1 MKYDAVIL
9 GGGPAAVSAALT
21 LRARGKTAAILS
33 GGIDDIPLSRAS
45 RITNYP
51 GCPDISGR
59 ALLEA
64 MEDQALDAGAEILHG
79 RATSIA
85 PLGDGFG
92 VIYGADFCEAE
103 TFILCT
109 GVAAGKAFPG
119 ERELLGRGVSYCV
132 TCDGMLYRGKKVC
145 VVGFTSDTKEE
156 AELLRTM
163 GCEVEMFTSRTAK
176 YAVLGQERVTA
187 LSVNGEEHPCE
198 AVFILR
204 PAAAPDTL
212 LAGLAMDGVHVAVDK
227 ATMKKRME
235 SYIKQVLSYCKENYP
250 GVVYAWDVVNEAV
263 GDDGNYRTESM
274 WYETYGDFS
283 YITDAFTFARK
294 YAEEGTKLFLNDYNE
309 YMAQKRDLLYAKVV
323 ELHDA
328 GILDGVGMQ
337 SHWDMDFPSVDLF
350 ETALEKYAS
359 IDGIEI
365 QLTEID
371 MHNNDDSEEGLKK
384 QAERYKEFFDVITK
398 MKREGTANITSVTFW
413 GLKDGES
420 WLSGMKG
427 ETSYPLLFTDDMEK
441 KPCYDSILEAGKTG
455 GK

>member
-1 MKYDAVIL
+1 MRLRKWSIGVCAALGLALCLTGCGQSEQKETKNQPTTAAVTASAVTDSKSDVKTLKEAFDGDFKVGVATTSGYLSEEDRVAQIKENFNSVTMENEMKPESLLDWEGSEKSQDGMPAIKEETLEKALKAAREAGIPLRGHTLVWYSQTPEWFFSKKYDPSK
-9 GGGPAAVSAALT
+9 G
-21 LRARGKTAAILS
+21 
-33 GGIDDIPLSRAS
+33 
-45 RITNYP
+45 Y
-51 GCPDISGR
+51 
-59 ALLEA
+59 
-64 MEDQALDAGAEILHG
+64 
-79 RATSIA
+79 
-85 PLGDGFG
+85 
-92 VIYGADFCEAE
+92 
-103 TFILCT
+103 
-109 GVAAGKAFPG
+109 
-119 ERELLGRGVSYCV
+119 
-132 TCDGMLYRGKKVC
+132 
-145 VVGFTSDTKEE
+145 
-156 AELLRTM
+156 
-163 GCEVEMFTSRTAK
+163 
-176 YAVLGQERVTA
+176 
-187 LSVNGEEHPCE
+187 
-198 AVFILR
+198 
-204 PAAAPDTL
+204 
-212 LAGLAMDGVHVAVDK
+212 VDK

-235 SYIKQVLSYCKENYP
+235 SYIKQVLTYCKENYP

-283 YITDAFTFARK
+283 YIKDAFTFARK

-309 YMAQKRDLLYAKVV
+309 YIAQKRDLLYAKVV

-371 MHNNDDSEEGLKK
+371 MHNTDDSEEGLKK

-398 MKREGTANITSVTFW
+398 MKREGKANITSVTFW

-420 WLSGMKG
+420 WLSGSKG

-441 KPCYDSILEAGKTG
+441 KPCYESILEAGKTAQ
-455 GK
+455 K

>member
-1 MKYDAVIL
+1 MKLRKWSMGVCAALGLALCLTGCGQSKQTETKQQPTTAAVTASAVTDTKSDAKTLKEAFDGDFKVGVATTSGYLSDEDRAAQIKEDFNSITMENEMKPESLLDWEGSEKSKDGMPAIKEETLGKALKAAQEAGIPLRGHTLVWHSQTPEWFFSKKYDPSK
-9 GGGPAAVSAALT
+9 G
-21 LRARGKTAAILS
+21 
-33 GGIDDIPLSRAS
+33 
-45 RITNYP
+45 Y
-51 GCPDISGR
+51 
-59 ALLEA
+59 
-64 MEDQALDAGAEILHG
+64 
-79 RATSIA
+79 
-85 PLGDGFG
+85 
-92 VIYGADFCEAE
+92 
-103 TFILCT
+103 
-109 GVAAGKAFPG
+109 
-119 ERELLGRGVSYCV
+119 
-132 TCDGMLYRGKKVC
+132 
-145 VVGFTSDTKEE
+145 
-156 AELLRTM
+156 
-163 GCEVEMFTSRTAK
+163 
-176 YAVLGQERVTA
+176 
-187 LSVNGEEHPCE
+187 
-198 AVFILR
+198 
-204 PAAAPDTL
+204 
-212 LAGLAMDGVHVAVDK
+212 VDK

-235 SYIKQVLSYCKENYP
+235 SYIKQVLTYCKENYP

-263 GDDGNYRTESM
+263 GDDGDYRTESM

-384 QAERYKEFFDVITK
+384 QADRYKEFFDVITK
-398 MKREGTANITSVTFW
+398 MKREGKANITSVTFW

-420 WLSGMKG
+420 WLSGTKG

>member
-1 MKYDAVIL
+1 MRLRKWSIGVYVALGLALCLTGCGQSEQKETKNQPTTAAVTASAVTDSKSEAKTLKEAFDGDFKVGVTTTSGYLSEEDRVTQIKENFNSITMENEMKPESLLDWEGSEKSKDGMPAIKEETLEKALKAAQEAGIPLRGHTLVWHSQTPEWFFSKKYDPSK
-9 GGGPAAVSAALT
+9 G
-21 LRARGKTAAILS
+21 
-33 GGIDDIPLSRAS
+33 
-45 RITNYP
+45 Y
-51 GCPDISGR
+51 
-59 ALLEA
+59 
-64 MEDQALDAGAEILHG
+64 
-79 RATSIA
+79 
-85 PLGDGFG
+85 
-92 VIYGADFCEAE
+92 
-103 TFILCT
+103 
-109 GVAAGKAFPG
+109 
-119 ERELLGRGVSYCV
+119 
-132 TCDGMLYRGKKVC
+132 
-145 VVGFTSDTKEE
+145 
-156 AELLRTM
+156 
-163 GCEVEMFTSRTAK
+163 
-176 YAVLGQERVTA
+176 
-187 LSVNGEEHPCE
+187 
-198 AVFILR
+198 
-204 PAAAPDTL
+204 
-212 LAGLAMDGVHVAVDK
+212 VDK

-337 SHWDMDFPSVDLF
+337 SHWDMDFPSIDLF

>member
-1 MKYDAVIL
+1 MRLRKWSIGVYVALGLALCLTGCGQSEQKETKNQPTTAAVTASAVTDSKSEAKTLKEAFDGDFKVGVTTTSGYLSEEDRVTQIKENFNSITMENEMKPESLLDWEGSEKSKDGMPAIKEETLEKALKAAQEAGIPLRGHTLVWHSQTPEWFFCKKYDPSK
-9 GGGPAAVSAALT
+9 G
-21 LRARGKTAAILS
+21 
-33 GGIDDIPLSRAS
+33 
-45 RITNYP
+45 Y
-51 GCPDISGR
+51 
-59 ALLEA
+59 
-64 MEDQALDAGAEILHG
+64 
-79 RATSIA
+79 
-85 PLGDGFG
+85 
-92 VIYGADFCEAE
+92 
-103 TFILCT
+103 
-109 GVAAGKAFPG
+109 
-119 ERELLGRGVSYCV
+119 
-132 TCDGMLYRGKKVC
+132 
-145 VVGFTSDTKEE
+145 
-156 AELLRTM
+156 
-163 GCEVEMFTSRTAK
+163 
-176 YAVLGQERVTA
+176 
-187 LSVNGEEHPCE
+187 
-198 AVFILR
+198 
-204 PAAAPDTL
+204 
-212 LAGLAMDGVHVAVDK
+212 VDK

>member
-1 MKYDAVIL
+1 MRLRKWSIGVYVALGLALCLTGCGQSEQKETKNQPTTAAVTASAVTDSKSEAKTLKEAFDGDFKVGVTTTSGYLSEEDRVTQIKENFNSITMENEMKPESLLDWEGSEKSKDGMPAIKEETLEKALKAAQEAGIPLRGHTLVWHSQTPEWFFSKKYDPSK
-9 GGGPAAVSAALT
+9 G
-21 LRARGKTAAILS
+21 
-33 GGIDDIPLSRAS
+33 
-45 RITNYP
+45 Y
-51 GCPDISGR
+51 
-59 ALLEA
+59 
-64 MEDQALDAGAEILHG
+64 
-79 RATSIA
+79 
-85 PLGDGFG
+85 
-92 VIYGADFCEAE
+92 
-103 TFILCT
+103 
-109 GVAAGKAFPG
+109 
-119 ERELLGRGVSYCV
+119 
-132 TCDGMLYRGKKVC
+132 
-145 VVGFTSDTKEE
+145 
-156 AELLRTM
+156 
-163 GCEVEMFTSRTAK
+163 
-176 YAVLGQERVTA
+176 
-187 LSVNGEEHPCE
+187 
-198 AVFILR
+198 
-204 PAAAPDTL
+204 
-212 LAGLAMDGVHVAVDK
+212 VDK

-371 MHNNDDSEEGLKK
+371 MHNNYDSEEGLKK

>member
-1 MKYDAVIL
+1 MRLRKWSIGVYVALGLALCLTGCGQSEQKETKNQPTTAAVTASAVTDSKSEAKTLKEAFDGDFKVGVTTTSGYLSEEDRVTQIKENFNSITMENEMKPESLLDWEGSEKSKDGMPAIKEETLEKALKAAQEAGIPLRGHTLVWHSQTPEWFFSKKYDPSK
-9 GGGPAAVSAALT
+9 G
-21 LRARGKTAAILS
+21 
-33 GGIDDIPLSRAS
+33 
-45 RITNYP
+45 Y
-51 GCPDISGR
+51 
-59 ALLEA
+59 
-64 MEDQALDAGAEILHG
+64 
-79 RATSIA
+79 
-85 PLGDGFG
+85 
-92 VIYGADFCEAE
+92 
-103 TFILCT
+103 
-109 GVAAGKAFPG
+109 
-119 ERELLGRGVSYCV
+119 
-132 TCDGMLYRGKKVC
+132 
-145 VVGFTSDTKEE
+145 
-156 AELLRTM
+156 
-163 GCEVEMFTSRTAK
+163 
-176 YAVLGQERVTA
+176 
-187 LSVNGEEHPCE
+187 
-198 AVFILR
+198 
-204 PAAAPDTL
+204 
-212 LAGLAMDGVHVAVDK
+212 VDK

-427 ETSYPLLFTDDMEK
+427 ETS
-441 KPCYDSILEAGKTG
+441 ILEAGKTG

>member
-1 MKYDAVIL
+1 MKLRKWSMGVCAALGLALCLTGCGQSKQTETKQQPTTAAVTASAVTDTKSDAKTLKEAFDGDFKVGVATTSGYLSDEDRAAQIKEDFNSITMENEMKPESLLDWEGSEKSKDGMPAIKEETLGKALKAAQEAGIPLRGHTLVWHSQTPEWFFSKKYDPSK
-9 GGGPAAVSAALT
+9 G
-21 LRARGKTAAILS
+21 
-33 GGIDDIPLSRAS
+33 
-45 RITNYP
+45 Y
-51 GCPDISGR
+51 
-59 ALLEA
+59 
-64 MEDQALDAGAEILHG
+64 
-79 RATSIA
+79 
-85 PLGDGFG
+85 
-92 VIYGADFCEAE
+92 
-103 TFILCT
+103 
-109 GVAAGKAFPG
+109 
-119 ERELLGRGVSYCV
+119 
-132 TCDGMLYRGKKVC
+132 
-145 VVGFTSDTKEE
+145 
-156 AELLRTM
+156 
-163 GCEVEMFTSRTAK
+163 
-176 YAVLGQERVTA
+176 
-187 LSVNGEEHPCE
+187 
-198 AVFILR
+198 
-204 PAAAPDTL
+204 
-212 LAGLAMDGVHVAVDK
+212 VDK

-235 SYIKQVLSYCKENYP
+235 SYIKQVHTYCKENYP

-263 GDDGNYRTESM
+263 GDDGDYRTESM

-384 QAERYKEFFDVITK
+384 QADRYKEFFDVITK
-398 MKREGTANITSVTFW
+398 MKREGKANITSVTFW

-420 WLSGMKG
+420 WLSGTKG

>member
-1 MKYDAVIL
+1 MRLRKWSIGVYVALGLALCLTGCGQSEQKETKNQPTTAAVTASAVTDSKSEAKTLKEAFDGDFKVGVTTTSGYLSEEDRVTQIKENFNSITMENEMKPESLLDWDGSEKSKDGMPAIKEETLEKALKAAQEAGIPLRGHTLVWHSQTPEWFFSKKYDPSK
-9 GGGPAAVSAALT
+9 G
-21 LRARGKTAAILS
+21 
-33 GGIDDIPLSRAS
+33 
-45 RITNYP
+45 Y
-51 GCPDISGR
+51 
-59 ALLEA
+59 
-64 MEDQALDAGAEILHG
+64 
-79 RATSIA
+79 
-85 PLGDGFG
+85 
-92 VIYGADFCEAE
+92 
-103 TFILCT
+103 
-109 GVAAGKAFPG
+109 
-119 ERELLGRGVSYCV
+119 
-132 TCDGMLYRGKKVC
+132 
-145 VVGFTSDTKEE
+145 
-156 AELLRTM
+156 
-163 GCEVEMFTSRTAK
+163 
-176 YAVLGQERVTA
+176 
-187 LSVNGEEHPCE
+187 
-198 AVFILR
+198 
-204 PAAAPDTL
+204 
-212 LAGLAMDGVHVAVDK
+212 VDK

>member
-1 MKYDAVIL
+1 MRLRKWSIGVYVALGLALCLTGCGQSEQKETKNQPTTAAVTASAVTDSKSEAKTLKEAFDGDFKVGVTTTSGYLSEEDRVTQIKENFNSITMENEMKPESLLDWEGSEKSKDGMPAIKEETLEKALKAAQEAGIPLRGHTLVWHSQTPEWFFSKKYDPSK
-9 GGGPAAVSAALT
+9 G
-21 LRARGKTAAILS
+21 
-33 GGIDDIPLSRAS
+33 
-45 RITNYP
+45 Y
-51 GCPDISGR
+51 
-59 ALLEA
+59 
-64 MEDQALDAGAEILHG
+64 
-79 RATSIA
+79 
-85 PLGDGFG
+85 
-92 VIYGADFCEAE
+92 
-103 TFILCT
+103 
-109 GVAAGKAFPG
+109 
-119 ERELLGRGVSYCV
+119 
-132 TCDGMLYRGKKVC
+132 
-145 VVGFTSDTKEE
+145 
-156 AELLRTM
+156 
-163 GCEVEMFTSRTAK
+163 
-176 YAVLGQERVTA
+176 
-187 LSVNGEEHPCE
+187 
-198 AVFILR
+198 
-204 PAAAPDTL
+204 
-212 LAGLAMDGVHVAVDK
+212 VDK

-283 YITDAFTFARK
+283 YIKDAFTFARK

-398 MKREGTANITSVTFW
+398 MKREGTANITSVIFW

>member
-1 MKYDAVIL
+1 MRLRKWSIGVYVALGLALCLTGCGQSEQKETKNQPTTAAVTASAVTDSKSEAKTLKEAFDGDFKVGVTTTSGYLSEEDRVTQIKENFNSITMENEMKPESLLDWEGSEKSKDGMPAIKEETLEKALKAAQEAGIPLRGHTLVWHSQTPEWFFSKKYDPSK
-9 GGGPAAVSAALT
+9 G
-21 LRARGKTAAILS
+21 
-33 GGIDDIPLSRAS
+33 
-45 RITNYP
+45 Y
-51 GCPDISGR
+51 
-59 ALLEA
+59 
-64 MEDQALDAGAEILHG
+64 
-79 RATSIA
+79 
-85 PLGDGFG
+85 
-92 VIYGADFCEAE
+92 
-103 TFILCT
+103 
-109 GVAAGKAFPG
+109 
-119 ERELLGRGVSYCV
+119 
-132 TCDGMLYRGKKVC
+132 
-145 VVGFTSDTKEE
+145 
-156 AELLRTM
+156 
-163 GCEVEMFTSRTAK
+163 
-176 YAVLGQERVTA
+176 
-187 LSVNGEEHPCE
+187 
-198 AVFILR
+198 
-204 PAAAPDTL
+204 
-212 LAGLAMDGVHVAVDK
+212 VDK

-294 YAEEGTKLFLNDYNE
+294 YDEEGTKLFLNDYNE

>member
-1 MKYDAVIL
+1 MRLRKWSIGVYVALGLALCLTGCGQSEQKETKNQPTTAAVTSSAVTDSKSEAKTLKEAFDGDFKVGVTTTSGYLSEEDRVTQIKENFNSITMENEMKPESLLDWEGSEKSKDGMPAIKEETLEKALKAAQEAGIPLRGHTLVWHSQTPEWFFSKKYDPSK
-9 GGGPAAVSAALT
+9 G
-21 LRARGKTAAILS
+21 
-33 GGIDDIPLSRAS
+33 
-45 RITNYP
+45 Y
-51 GCPDISGR
+51 
-59 ALLEA
+59 
-64 MEDQALDAGAEILHG
+64 
-79 RATSIA
+79 
-85 PLGDGFG
+85 
-92 VIYGADFCEAE
+92 
-103 TFILCT
+103 
-109 GVAAGKAFPG
+109 
-119 ERELLGRGVSYCV
+119 
-132 TCDGMLYRGKKVC
+132 
-145 VVGFTSDTKEE
+145 
-156 AELLRTM
+156 
-163 GCEVEMFTSRTAK
+163 
-176 YAVLGQERVTA
+176 
-187 LSVNGEEHPCE
+187 
-198 AVFILR
+198 
-204 PAAAPDTL
+204 
-212 LAGLAMDGVHVAVDK
+212 VDK

-455 GK
+455 VK

>member
-1 MKYDAVIL
+1 MRLRKWSIGVYVALGLALCLTGCGQSEQKETKNQPTTAAVTASAVTDSKSEAKTLKEAFDGDFKVGVTTTSGYLSEEDRVTQIKENFNSITMENEMKPESLLDWEGSEKSKDGMPAIKEETLEKALKAAQEAGIPLRGHTLVWHSQTPEWFFSKKYDPSK
-9 GGGPAAVSAALT
+9 G
-21 LRARGKTAAILS
+21 
-33 GGIDDIPLSRAS
+33 
-45 RITNYP
+45 Y
-51 GCPDISGR
+51 
-59 ALLEA
+59 
-64 MEDQALDAGAEILHG
+64 
-79 RATSIA
+79 
-85 PLGDGFG
+85 
-92 VIYGADFCEAE
+92 
-103 TFILCT
+103 
-109 GVAAGKAFPG
+109 
-119 ERELLGRGVSYCV
+119 
-132 TCDGMLYRGKKVC
+132 
-145 VVGFTSDTKEE
+145 
-156 AELLRTM
+156 
-163 GCEVEMFTSRTAK
+163 
-176 YAVLGQERVTA
+176 
-187 LSVNGEEHPCE
+187 
-198 AVFILR
+198 
-204 PAAAPDTL
+204 
-212 LAGLAMDGVHVAVDK
+212 VDK

-274 WYETYGDFS
+274 CYETYGDFS

>member
-1 MKYDAVIL
+1 MRLRKWSIGVYVALGLALCLTGCGQSEQKETKNQPTTAAVTASAVTDSKSEAKTLKEAFDGDFKVGVTTTSGYLSEEDRVTQIKENFNSITMENEMKPESLLDWEGSEKSKDGMPAIKEETLEKALKAAQEAGIPLRGHTLVWHSQTPEWFFSKKYDPSK
-9 GGGPAAVSAALT
+9 G
-21 LRARGKTAAILS
+21 
-33 GGIDDIPLSRAS
+33 
-45 RITNYP
+45 Y
-51 GCPDISGR
+51 
-59 ALLEA
+59 
-64 MEDQALDAGAEILHG
+64 
-79 RATSIA
+79 
-85 PLGDGFG
+85 
-92 VIYGADFCEAE
+92 
-103 TFILCT
+103 
-109 GVAAGKAFPG
+109 
-119 ERELLGRGVSYCV
+119 
-132 TCDGMLYRGKKVC
+132 
-145 VVGFTSDTKEE
+145 
-156 AELLRTM
+156 
-163 GCEVEMFTSRTAK
+163 
-176 YAVLGQERVTA
+176 
-187 LSVNGEEHPCE
+187 
-198 AVFILR
+198 
-204 PAAAPDTL
+204 
-212 LAGLAMDGVHVAVDK
+212 VDK

-427 ETSYPLLFTDDMEK
+427 ETSYPLLFTENMEK

>member
-1 MKYDAVIL
+1 MKLRKWSMGVCAALGLALCLTGCGQSKQTETKQQPTTAAVTASAVTDTKSDAKTLKEAFDGDFKVGVATTSGYLSDEDRAAQIKEDFNSITMENEMKPESLLDWEGSEKSKDGMPVIKEETLGKALKAAQEAGIPLRGHTLVWYSQTPEWFFSKKYDPSK
-9 GGGPAAVSAALT
+9 G
-21 LRARGKTAAILS
+21 
-33 GGIDDIPLSRAS
+33 
-45 RITNYP
+45 Y
-51 GCPDISGR
+51 
-59 ALLEA
+59 
-64 MEDQALDAGAEILHG
+64 
-79 RATSIA
+79 
-85 PLGDGFG
+85 
-92 VIYGADFCEAE
+92 
-103 TFILCT
+103 
-109 GVAAGKAFPG
+109 
-119 ERELLGRGVSYCV
+119 
-132 TCDGMLYRGKKVC
+132 
-145 VVGFTSDTKEE
+145 
-156 AELLRTM
+156 
-163 GCEVEMFTSRTAK
+163 
-176 YAVLGQERVTA
+176 
-187 LSVNGEEHPCE
+187 
-198 AVFILR
+198 
-204 PAAAPDTL
+204 
-212 LAGLAMDGVHVAVDK
+212 VDK

-235 SYIKQVLSYCKENYP
+235 SYIKQVLTYCKENYP

-263 GDDGNYRTESM
+263 GDDGDYRTESM

-398 MKREGTANITSVTFW
+398 MKREGKANITSVTFW

-420 WLSGMKG
+420 WLSGTKG

>member
-1 MKYDAVIL
+1 MRLRKWSIGVYVALGLALCLTGCGQSEQKETKNQPTTAAVTASAVTDSKSEAKTLKEAFDGDFKVGVTTTSGYLSEEDRVTQIKENFNSITMENEMKPESLLDWEGSEKSKDGMPAIKEETLEKALKAAQEAGIPLRGHTLVWHSQTPEWFFSKKYDPSK
-9 GGGPAAVSAALT
+9 G
-21 LRARGKTAAILS
+21 
-33 GGIDDIPLSRAS
+33 
-45 RITNYP
+45 Y
-51 GCPDISGR
+51 
-59 ALLEA
+59 
-64 MEDQALDAGAEILHG
+64 
-79 RATSIA
+79 
-85 PLGDGFG
+85 
-92 VIYGADFCEAE
+92 
-103 TFILCT
+103 
-109 GVAAGKAFPG
+109 
-119 ERELLGRGVSYCV
+119 
-132 TCDGMLYRGKKVC
+132 
-145 VVGFTSDTKEE
+145 
-156 AELLRTM
+156 
-163 GCEVEMFTSRTAK
+163 
-176 YAVLGQERVTA
+176 
-187 LSVNGEEHPCE
+187 
-198 AVFILR
+198 
-204 PAAAPDTL
+204 
-212 LAGLAMDGVHVAVDK
+212 VDK

-294 YAEEGTKLFLNDYNE
+294 YAEEGTRLFLNDYNE

>member
-1 MKYDAVIL
+1 MRLRKWSIGVYAALGLALCLTGCGQSEQKETKNQPTTAAVTASAVTDSKSDAKTLKEAFDGDFKVGVTTTSGYLSEEDRVAQIKENFNSITMENEMKPESLLDWEESEKSKDGMPAIKEETLEKALKAAQEAGIPLRGHTLVWHSQTPEWFFSKKYDPSK
-9 GGGPAAVSAALT
+9 G
-21 LRARGKTAAILS
+21 
-33 GGIDDIPLSRAS
+33 
-45 RITNYP
+45 Y
-51 GCPDISGR
+51 
-59 ALLEA
+59 
-64 MEDQALDAGAEILHG
+64 
-79 RATSIA
+79 
-85 PLGDGFG
+85 
-92 VIYGADFCEAE
+92 
-103 TFILCT
+103 
-109 GVAAGKAFPG
+109 
-119 ERELLGRGVSYCV
+119 
-132 TCDGMLYRGKKVC
+132 
-145 VVGFTSDTKEE
+145 
-156 AELLRTM
+156 
-163 GCEVEMFTSRTAK
+163 
-176 YAVLGQERVTA
+176 
-187 LSVNGEEHPCE
+187 
-198 AVFILR
+198 
-204 PAAAPDTL
+204 
-212 LAGLAMDGVHVAVDK
+212 VDK

-309 YMAQKRDLLYAKVV
+309 YIAQKRDLLYAKVV